1 MIDSKIKK
9 GLKLTN
15 YKFEQ
20 KPLVVGGLAMEY
32 YGLRKTVH
40 DYDYVVSK
48 KDWNKLKK
56 LHPEKILLLGGKTE
70 EKADAIIYLKKE
82 KVDLIST
89 LMKHNYNDLVK
100 GAIDKDKY
108 KIISLE
114 NLLLLKT
121 IEAVFNGAKKSKR
134 DQKLIVEDIIKKKYK
149 K

>member
-48 KDWNKLKK
+48 KDWNKLK
-56 LHPEKILLLGGKTE
+56 GR
-70 EKADAIIYLKKE
+70 AVSKE
-82 KVDLIST
+82 K
-89 LMKHNYNDLVK
+89 
-100 GAIDKDKY
+100 
-108 KIISLE
+108 
-114 NLLLLKT
+114 
-121 IEAVFNGAKKSKR
+121 
-134 DQKLIVEDIIKKKYK
+134 
-149 K
+149 

>member
-9 GLKLTN
+9 GLKLSN

-56 LHPEKILLLGGKTE
+56 IHPEKVLLLGGKNGDE
-70 EKADAIIYLKKE
+70 IIYMKDK

-89 LMKHNYNDLVK
+89 LMLHNYNDLVK

-114 NLLLLKT
+114 NLLFLKT
-121 IEAVFNGAKKSKR
+121 IESVFSGAKKSKR
-134 DQKLIVEDIIKKKYK
+134 DQKLIVEDIIKKKSK

>member
-56 LHPEKILLLGGKTE
+56 IHPEKVLLLGGKKGDE
-70 EKADAIIYLKKE
+70 IIYMKDK

-89 LMKHNYNDLVK
+89 LMLHNYNDLVK

-114 NLLLLKT
+114 NLLFLKT
-121 IEAVFNGAKKSKR
+121 IESVFSGAKKSKR

>member
-15 YKFEQ
+15 YKFEK

-56 LHPEKILLLGGKTE
+56 IHPEKVLLLGGKKGDE
-70 EKADAIIYLKKE
+70 IIYMKDK

-89 LMKHNYNDLVK
+89 LMLHNYNDLVK

-114 NLLLLKT
+114 NLLFLKT
-121 IEAVFNGAKKSKR
+121 IESVFSGAKKSKR
-134 DQKLIVEDIIKKKYK
+134 DQKLIVEDIIKKKSK